1 MDLAS
6 IINQPGAVIVDVREP
21 YEFKSGHARN
31 AVNIPLGIL
40 PLRLQELPQTGAPV
54 VVYCRSGARSA
65 QARML
70 LLSRGFKEVYNGGGL
85 EDMLYYQAQAAQKAA

>member
-31 AVNIPLGIL
+31 AINIPLGVL
-40 PLRLQELPQTGAPV
+40 PLRMQELKQTGAPI

-85 EDMLYYQAQAAQKAA
+85 DDMTYYQAKKAA

>member
-31 AVNIPLGIL
+31 AVNIPLGVL
-40 PLRLQELPQTGAPV
+40 PVRLHELQQKGAPI

-70 LLSRGFKEVYNGGGL
+70 LLSRGFQEVYNGGGL
-85 EDMLYYQAQAAQKAA
+85 EDMLYYQAQFGKKAA